1 MSVCDNMS
9 PILQNYHLSLK
20 GRAANVVLGLVL
32 VLAPI
37 TLVGGGVPDSL
48 RNPPE
53 MIETLPD
60 TFVTVVDSLIAHP
73 DTLIEFSDTLAVEVD
88 TMKSEPAEADIEPEP
103 VAPRHDAAAV
113 AYHAVDGGG
122 VEARPCPPGTIY
134 DVPFGVGERF
144 RYYMEFSFVKAGLSE
159 MSLLGIEMVEGRPA
173 YHVKS
178 RVRSTRGIDFIYK
191 VRDYVEAWFDVGG
204 LYSHRY
210 ERDINE
216 GTYHSR
222 KYFDYD
228 HDTGWV
234 AISNENG
241 PKGITPFMPYS
252 HNIISAL
259 YWVRAQELV
268 ENTEMI
274 IPIHDLDV
282 QYPLTIKVYE
292 KETIKVPAGEFH
304 CIKVEPV
311 IESAGLFKKAGR
323 LFVWLTDDE
332 RRIPVRMSTEI
343 AFGTIDGNLVEY
355 RLGEPYH
362 PDMVLPI
369 RAPEDD
375 SWEW

>member
-1 MSVCDNMS
+1 MV
-9 PILQNYHLSLK
+9 
-20 GRAANVVLGLVL
+20 AFGLVY
-32 VLAPI
+32 
-37 TLVGGGVPDSL
+37 TLVPTVMFAGGVPDSL

-53 MIETLPD
+53 VIGTLQD
-60 TFVTVVDSLIAHP
+60 TFVTAIDSLIALP
-73 DTLIEFSDTLAVEVD
+73 DTLVQIQDTLAVEVD
-88 TMKSEPAEADIEPEP
+88 TVQSEPDESVIVPELLTQE
-103 VAPRHDAAAV
+103 HDAAAV
-113 AYHAVDGGG
+113 AYHTIEGAG
-122 VEARPCPPGTIY
+122 VEVRPCPPGTIY

-178 RVRSTRGIDFIYK
+178 RVRSTWGIDLIYK

-228 HDTGWV
+228 HDSGWV
-234 AISNENG
+234 AVSNENG
-241 PKGITPFMPYS
+241 PKGITSFMPYS

-268 ENTEMI
+268 ENTDLI

-323 LFVWLTDDE
+323 LFVWITDDE

-343 AFGTIDGNLVEY
+343 TVGTIDGNLVEY
-355 RLGEPYH
+355 RLGEPYN
-362 PDMVLPI
+362 PDMVLPLK
-369 RAPEDD
+369 APEDN